1 VIKQI
6 SEGLHGNARE
16 TGPAAT
22 NAKSLPNARTALNAA
37 LETYLKGKLDAENG
51 DAFVEGAARFNRWR
65 EVRSGRVV
73 NV

>member
-1 VIKQI
+1 LNKLAKP
-6 SEGLHGNARE
+6 LHGNARE
-16 TGPAAT
+16 TGPCAT
-22 NAKSLPNARTALNAA
+22 NAKNAQNVHIGLNVA

-73 NV
+73 YV